1 MHQSVV
7 EYEVAS
13 AAMSVV
19 PSASAERSQ
28 PRRRFKDLPQDE
40 RTVPAPEIRA
50 PGFSPRD
57 GAASL
62 WSYVTA
68 ACIAAGLVAA
78 WLGLS
83 LV

>member
-13 AAMSVV
+13 AAMTVV
-19 PSASAERSQ
+19 PSAVAGQ
-28 PRRRFKDLPQDE
+28 GAPRRWFQGLLRDE
-40 RTVPAPEIRA
+40 PTALESVHPEPEFAPRGRTA
-50 PGFSPRD
+50 SP
-57 GAASL
+57 

-68 ACIAAGLVAA
+68 AGIAAGLVAA

-83 LV
+83 VI